1 MKIHTKIRKEVLE
14 LLQTKLPDIENFY
27 NGLPTFI
34 DIEEQQLA
42 VSVSLDDISL
52 QEMTVCNDQWSAKLN
67 ITIHLKSVE
76 NAEDELDEWAEK
88 IREIIDDYPEFEHLE
103 SVALSQYQYEQDQNQ
118 RTWHMA
124 TLIFDV
130 EY

>member
-88 IREIIDDYPEFEHLE
+88 F
-103 SVALSQYQYEQDQNQ
+103 AKLS
-118 RTWHMA
+118 TIP
-124 TLIFDV
+124 TLSI
-130 EY
+130 

>member
-14 LLQTKLPDIENFY
+14 LLQAKLPDIENFY

-42 VSVSLDDISL
+42 VSVYLDDISL
-52 QEMTVCNDQWSAKLN
+52 QEMTVCNDQWSANLN

-88 IREIIDDYPEFEHLE
+88 IREIIDNYSEFEHLE
-103 SVALSQYQYEQDQNQ
+103 SVNLSQYQYESDQNQ
-118 RTWHMA
+118 RTWYKA